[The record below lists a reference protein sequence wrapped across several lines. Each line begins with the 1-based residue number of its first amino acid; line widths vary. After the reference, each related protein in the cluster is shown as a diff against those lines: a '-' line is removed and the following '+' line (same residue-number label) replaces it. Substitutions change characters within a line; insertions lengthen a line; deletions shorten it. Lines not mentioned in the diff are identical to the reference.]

1 MDRRDQRFQRIG
13 EDRIAAVAAGLMT
26 MAGMAGANQ
35 ALAEKQGCTACHQVD
50 KKVIGPAYND
60 VAKKYKGDKG
70 AAAMLATKVKKGGV
84 GVWGPIP
91 MPPNDKVSEADVKTL
106 VDWVLSLAK

>member
-1 MDRRDQRFQRIG
+1 MRNILTFTCMAG
-13 EDRIAAVAAGLMT
+13 LLVAAG
-26 MAGMAGANQ
+26 AAQASQ

-50 KKVIGPAYND
+50 KKIIGPTYND
-60 VAKKYKGDKG
+60 VAKKYKGDKE
-70 AAAMLATKVKKGGV
+70 AAAKLAVKVKKGST

-91 MPPNDKVSEADVKTL
+91 MPPNDKVSDADAKIL

>member
-1 MDRRDQRFQRIG
+1 MRNILIITCMAG
-13 EDRIAAVAAGLMT
+13 LLVAAGS
-26 MAGMAGANQ
+26 AQASQ

-50 KKVIGPAYND
+50 KKIIGPTYND
-60 VAKKYKGDKG
+60 VAKKYKGDKE
-70 AAAMLATKVKKGGV
+70 AAAKLAVKVKKGGA

-91 MPPNDKVSEADVKTL
+91 MPPNDKVSEADAKTL

>member
-1 MDRRDQRFQRIG
+1 MRNFLTLACMAG
-13 EDRIAAVAAGLMT
+13 LLVAAG
-26 MAGMAGANQ
+26 AAQASQ

-50 KKVIGPAYND
+50 KKIIGPTYND
-60 VAKKYKGDKG
+60 VARKYKGDKE
-70 AAAMLATKVKKGGV
+70 AAAKLAVKVKKGGV

-91 MPPNDKVSEADVKTL
+91 MPPNDKVSEADAKTL

>member
-1 MDRRDQRFQRIG
+1 MRKVLTVACMAG
-13 EDRIAAVAAGLMT
+13 LLVAAGV
-26 MAGMAGANQ
+26 AQASQ

-50 KKVIGPAYND
+50 KKIIGPTYND
-60 VAKKYKGDKG
+60 VAKKYKGDKE
-70 AAAMLATKVKKGGV
+70 AAAKLAVKVKKGST

-91 MPPNDKVSEADVKTL
+91 MPPNDKVSEADAKIL

>member
-1 MDRRDQRFQRIG
+1 MTTRILL
-13 EDRIAAVAAGLMT
+13 ALLVAASAL
-26 MAGMAGANQ
+26 AGSAQASQ

-50 KKVIGPAYND
+50 KKVIGPAYID
-60 VAKKYKGDKG
+60 VAKKYKGDAQ
-70 AAAMLATKVKKGGV
+70 AAATLSAKVKKGGA

-91 MPPNDKVSEADVKTL
+91 MPPNDKVSEADARTL

>member
-1 MDRRDQRFQRIG
+1 MRKLLVVAAMG
-13 EDRIAAVAAGLMT
+13 GLAVAAG
-26 MAGMAGANQ
+26 AAQANQ

-50 KKVIGPAYND
+50 KKLIGPPYND
-60 VAKKYKGDKG
+60 VAKKYKGDKE
-70 AAAMLATKVKKGGV
+70 AAAKLAVKVKKGGV

-91 MPPNDKVSEADVKTL
+91 MPPNDKVSEADAKTL

>member
-1 MDRRDQRFQRIG
+1 MRKLLTITC
-13 EDRIAAVAAGLMT
+13 IAGLLVAAG
-26 MAGMAGANQ
+26 AAQGNQ

-50 KKVIGPAYND
+50 KKLIGPPYNE
-60 VAKKYKGDKG
+60 VAKKYKGDQE
-70 AAAMLATKVKKGGV
+70 AAAKLAVKVKKGGV

>member
-1 MDRRDQRFQRIG
+1 MRKLLVLTCVAG
-13 EDRIAAVAAGLMT
+13 LLVAAG
-26 MAGMAGANQ
+26 AAHANP

-50 KKVIGPAYND
+50 KKLIGPPYND
-60 VAKKYKGDKG
+60 VAKKYKGDKE
-70 AAAMLATKVKKGGV
+70 AAAKLAVKVRKGGQ

-91 MPPNDKVSEADVKTL
+91 MPPNDKVSEADAKTL

>member
-1 MDRRDQRFQRIG
+1 MRKLLTFTCMAG
-13 EDRIAAVAAGLMT
+13 LLVAAG
-26 MAGMAGANQ
+26 AAQASQ

-60 VAKKYKGDKG
+60 VAKKYKGDKD
-70 AAAMLATKVKKGGV
+70 ASAKLVVKVMKGGT

-91 MPPNDKVSEADVKTL
+91 MPPNDKISDADVKTV
-106 VDWVLSLAK
+106 VDWILTLAK

>member
-1 MDRRDQRFQRIG
+1 MRKVLTLACMAG
-13 EDRIAAVAAGLMT
+13 LLAAAG
-26 MAGMAGANQ
+26 AAQASQ

-50 KKVIGPAYND
+50 KKIIGPTYND
-60 VAKKYKGDKG
+60 VAKKYKGDKE
-70 AAAMLATKVKKGGV
+70 AAAKLAVKVKKGST

-91 MPPNDKVSEADVKTL
+91 MPPNDKVSEADAKIL

>member
-1 MDRRDQRFQRIG
+1 MRKVL
-13 EDRIAAVAAGLMT
+13 AVTCMAGLLAAAGI
-26 MAGMAGANQ
+26 AYGNP

-50 KKVIGPAYND
+50 KKLIGPPYND
-60 VAKKYKGDKG
+60 VAKKYKGDKE
-70 AAAMLATKVKKGGV
+70 AAAKLAVKVKKGGQ

-91 MPPNDKVSEADVKTL
+91 MPPNDKVSEADAKTL

>member
-1 MDRRDQRFQRIG
+1 MRNILTLTCMAG
-13 EDRIAAVAAGLMT
+13 LLVAAG
-26 MAGMAGANQ
+26 AAQASQ

-50 KKVIGPAYND
+50 KKIIGPTYND
-60 VAKKYKGDKG
+60 VARKYMGDKE
-70 AAAMLATKVKKGGV
+70 AAAKLAVKVKKGGV

-91 MPPNDKVSEADVKTL
+91 MPPNDKVSEADAKTL

>member
-1 MDRRDQRFQRIG
+1 MRNILTFTCMAALL
-13 EDRIAAVAAGLMT
+13 IAAGAAQ
-26 MAGMAGANQ
+26 ASQ

-50 KKVIGPAYND
+50 KKIIGPTYND
-60 VAKKYKGDKG
+60 VAKKYKGDKE
-70 AAAMLATKVKKGGV
+70 AAAKLAVKVKKGGA

-91 MPPNDKVSEADVKTL
+91 MPPNDKVSDADAKTL